1 MSANTR
7 APSTIVTIALTG
19 QTEFNI
25 PFEYLARKYVEVT
38 LLGID
43 RLPLVLNTDFR
54 FVTKTLISLTRPY
67 TSEYTQIELRRVTS
81 ATERLVDFHD
91 GSILRAY
98 DLNLSQIQTLHVAE
112 EARDLTADTIG
123 VNDEGHLDA
132 RNRKIVNLAY
142 AENGS
147 DAIPL
152 GQVIQ
157 WNDSA
162 YNSANR
168 AEAER
173 IAAEAARDA
182 AHLSEVA
189 TAADAVATAADRVVT
204 QADADITTQNAASTS
219 ADRVD
224 VTTKY
229 DDVVVKHDEIMGVI
243 PKLDDAVQQM
253 TGLGNV
259 PVGVVAMTMTPH
271 VPAGWLRCGEPFDK
285 TTYPAL
291 AKLYPSGVTP
301 SMDERFAKGVS
312 RADRSLVGE
321 HGAQSLP
328 LHSHTV
334 PSQGL
339 TGESAIHD
347 HGTVG
352 GSTSV
357 DGDHTHGYHAP
368 LGGGSWYSGA
378 SSWNE
383 ANPWAQTAAAGAHS
397 HSVSVHVGAHSHGAG
412 TLRTVESNTLESG
425 DGSALEPAHT
435 NVWYIIK
442 AAEGIAD
449 KDEAMQVVGTVVGR
463 VDAAEAEIA
472 TLKTRVAALEHYPKV
487 IKLSDIFEGTSVWR
501 FSDSEFNVIEHKDYY
516 HIQGIFWTIS
526 GGGAA
531 GTLGTFKHD
540 VRFSFAPCGV
550 SENPSSAT
558 AYAYI
563 SRGWTGADYGRSI
576 ELVTNL
582 QNISWVMSS
591 FVVIKGP

>member
-1 MSANTR
+1 MSSNTR

-162 YNSANR
+162 YNSMVR
-168 AEAER
+168 AEAAR
-173 IAAEAARDA
+173 DTAEASRDA
-182 AHLSEVA
+182 AHLSETSA
-189 TAADAVATAADRVVT
+189 AADAVATAADRVVT
-204 QADADITTQNAASTS
+204 QADASITSVNVTITQE
-219 ADRVD
+219 
-224 VTTKY
+224 
-229 DDVVVKHDEIMGVI
+229 DVVKCE
-243 PKLDDAVQQM
+243 
-253 TGLGNV
+253 
-259 PVGVVAMTMTPH
+259 
-271 VPAGWLRCGEPFDK
+271 
-285 TTYPAL
+285 
-291 AKLYPSGVTP
+291 
-301 SMDERFAKGVS
+301 
-312 RADRSLVGE
+312 
-321 HGAQSLP
+321 
-328 LHSHTV
+328 
-334 PSQGL
+334 
-339 TGESAIHD
+339 
-347 HGTVG
+347 
-352 GSTSV
+352 
-357 DGDHTHGYHAP
+357 
-368 LGGGSWYSGA
+368 
-378 SSWNE
+378 
-383 ANPWAQTAAAGAHS
+383 TAAARAEAAAAPAIE
-397 HSVSVHVGAHSHGAG
+397 VFERLAV
-412 TLRTVESNTLESG
+412 VEG
-425 DGSALEPAHT
+425 
-435 NVWYIIK
+435 K
-442 AAEGIAD
+442 AASAES
-449 KDEAMQVVGTVVGR
+449 TVVGMESR
-463 VDAAEAEIA
+463 VTD
-472 TLKTRVAALEHYPKV
+472 LEHYPKV
-487 IKLSDIFEGTSVWR
+487 IKLSDIFEGTSVWG

-516 HIQGIFWTIS
+516 HIQGIFRTIS
-526 GGGAA
+526 GGGAG

-540 VRFSFAPCGV
+540 VGFSFAPCGV

-558 AYAYI
+558 TYAYI

-576 ELVTNL
+576 ELLTSL
-582 QNISWVMSS
+582 QNSSWVMSS